1 MVVWNVTP
9 ALHTPLMSVTNAIS
23 SIITIGALLQVA
35 PPHSPGRLDFPILII
50 AVVGIAL
57 TSINTFGGFAVT
69 RRMLMMFRK

>member
-1 MVVWNVTP
+1 
-9 ALHTPLMSVTNAIS
+9 MSVTNAIS

-35 PPHSPGRLDFPILII
+35 PPHVAGRLDFPILII
-50 AVVGIAL
+50 AVVGIFL